1 MISLYLI
8 SVHRTKATK
17 CFLCKKNKRN
27 TLAYRHK
34 FIRVTVPRHYSRRN
48 RRTLLF
54 AFIICFPKVR
64 IPRPSCRNG
73 KAISI
78 LNVVVYTGDNVD
90 PRRSVHLH
98 LIGTT
103 RGSQRRKKREDR
115 RARACLVFPILWTLD
130 PLSPGFN
137 FYPLPLSVTLCSA
150 PSYASSCVFLLAVPP
165 TSFVAD
171 LPTYSGTVHATM
183 LPGPRCETRHNATA
197 IRSRAPA
204 SGISASPRN
213 YYFLSFPFS
222 SSLLFIFFFLSF
234 YSVARGRFLG
244 TNG

>member
-1 MISLYLI
+1 MCDITFIFIFFQYI
-8 SVHRTKATK
+8 TQKQRSVFSAKRT
-17 CFLCKKNKRN
+17 N
-27 TLAYRHK
+27 TLAYRYK
-34 FIRVTVPRHYSRRN
+34 FIRVTVPRHSRRN

-78 LNVVVYTGDNVD
+78 LNVVVHTGDNVD

-137 FYPLPLSVTLCSA
+137 FYPLPPLRHPALCTLLCLLVRLS
-150 PSYASSCVFLLAVPP
+150 PRGSSHV
-165 TSFVAD
+165 
-171 LPTYSGTVHATM
+171 
-183 LPGPRCETRHNATA
+183 
-197 IRSRAPA
+197 IRSRPA
-204 SGISASPRN
+204 DVFRHDARDNAAG
-213 YYFLSFPFS
+213 
-222 SSLLFIFFFLSF
+222 SSL
-234 YSVARGRFLG
+234 
-244 TNG
+244 